1 VSRRKAQRARRGGPG
16 HAHAERRSGLRK
28 FGSRSARSAV
38 LALALTA
45 VVALSACTPWRPTA
59 AEVDGSEI
67 RTSEVAGLSDV
78 LRRDQAVTALIG
90 SVVLGQSDPG
100 EITDSRT
107 LSDVSQ
113 FLLSQEI
120 IDKVIRAEVARQG
133 LTVGDAERQSAWNAL
148 GTTPEGFASAQPTA
162 EGTKYIDHLVDQL
175 AYRNAL
181 LATIPEDQRS
191 TKVTELFS
199 GADISVNPRFG
210 RWDPVQLQVVPLPQ
224 APAPSGS

>member
-1 VSRRKAQRARRGGPG
+1 
-16 HAHAERRSGLRK
+16 LRK

-67 RTSEVAGLSDV
+67 RTSEVADLSDV

-120 IDKVIRAEVARQG
+120 IDKVSEGMKGTRNEVEIYPGTHHGFAFPKRP
-133 LTVGDAERQSAWNAL
+133 VYDRDAAERHWERLNAL
-148 GTTPEGFASAQPTA
+148 Y
-162 EGTKYIDHLVDQL
+162 KRNLV
-175 AYRNAL
+175 
-181 LATIPEDQRS
+181 
-191 TKVTELFS
+191 
-199 GADISVNPRFG
+199 
-210 RWDPVQLQVVPLPQ
+210 
-224 APAPSGS
+224 